1 MIYINLLAKLF
12 KLNNLNHNG
21 ENSFTTFLT
30 TRGRTQIKFRTLFT
44 VGQDTI
50 VSPKFAHSSIELLD
64 KRTWETSYFP
74 SRTRQDLFA
83 KQPTGRNFS
92 IQKKKLEESIFIE
105 FTPHPHTLSTK
116 KRSDGALISAICSSL
131 DTGHPPPHQKTCE
144 LLEKL
149 CPQGGELGGAV
160 SLFDL
165 RPQIFVKN
173 SNCLGQSWLQ
183 RPGAF
188 CNLNLTAGWTERGF
202 GEGCVTMWASP
213 VEK

>member
-92 IQKKKLEESIFIE
+92 IQKKSWKKVFLLSLPPTHTHFPQRSAQMELWLVRSAHPL
-105 FTPHPHTLSTK
+105 TPGTHPPTK
-116 KRSDGALISAICSSL
+116 KRVSCWKNFALRVESWVALSLYLIWDRKFSS
-131 DTGHPPPHQKTCE
+131 KTPTVWDKVDC
-144 LLEKL
+144 K
-149 CPQGGELGGAV
+149 
-160 SLFDL
+160 D
-165 RPQIFVKN
+165 
-173 SNCLGQSWLQ
+173 
-183 RPGAF
+183 PGPS
-188 CNLNLTAGWTERGF
+188 
-202 GEGCVTMWASP
+202 VI
-213 VEK
+213 